1 MPTTSSVVIMFNPD
15 QSLFLVGKESKWV
28 ADIDSLSAGDKAF
41 LRATFSRAVPAPVR
55 HDDPAEIAYYRG
67 QIPLLE
73 ANASIMAEVAPL
85 AESPRIT
92 FGDIENRAGVT
103 YTKPRFLPAGRP
115 YKFPGGG
122 MKAGTDASL
131 HDAAVREF
139 REESGI
145 DLTQAPF
152 DLAKLTD
159 TGMVSDGYQV
169 FHYTT
174 DAGEFAAAQAAIAAK
189 NIDANAELHDLR
201 FLSTQ
206 RQIKNS
212 ARTQYTKTPAG
223 TPRARYVPPGKRG
236 GRRLRST
243 RSIRSIRS
251 TRRLRKKT
259 KRTKQ
264 RCRQTRK

>member
-28 ADIDSLSAGDKAF
+28 ADIEALTADDKTF
-41 LRATFSRAVPAPVR
+41 LRATFSRAVPAQVN

-67 QIPLLE
+67 QIPLLA
-73 ANASIMAEVAPL
+73 ANASIMAKIATL

-122 MKAGTDASL
+122 IKAVIDANL

-169 FHYTT
+169 FYYTT

-223 TPRARYVPPGKRG
+223 TPRERYVPPGKRG
-236 GRRLRST
+236 GT
-243 RSIRSIRS
+243 C
-251 TRRLRKKT
+251 RLRKKT

>member
-1 MPTTSSVVIMFNPD
+1 MPTSSSVVIMFNPD

-28 ADIDSLSAGDKAF
+28 SDIDSLTAEDKAF
-41 LRATFSRAVPAPVR
+41 LRSTFSKVAAAPVR

-67 QIPLLE
+67 QMPLLA
-73 ANASIMAEVAPL
+73 ANPSIVAKITPL
-85 AESPRIT
+85 AESPRLT
-92 FGDIENRAGVT
+92 FGDIENRTGVT
-103 YTKPRFLPAGRP
+103 YTKPRYLPVGRP

-122 MKAGTDASL
+122 IKAGTDASL
-131 HDAAVREF
+131 YDAAVREF
-139 REESGI
+139 REESSI
-145 DLTQAPF
+145 DLSQAPF

-174 DAGEFAAAQAAIAAK
+174 DAAEFAAAQAAIAAK
-189 NIDANAELHDLR
+189 NMDDNAELHDLR

-212 ARTQYTKTPAG
+212 ARSQYTKTPAG
-223 TPRARYVPPGKRG
+223 TPRTRYVPPSQRRQG
-236 GRRLRST
+236 G
-243 RSIRSIRS
+243 
-251 TRRLRKKT
+251 TRRLRNKT

-264 RCRQTRK
+264 RCRQTRKLVR

>member
-28 ADIDSLSAGDKAF
+28 ADIDSLTAADKAF
-41 LRATFSRAVPAPVR
+41 LRATFSRAVPVPVN

-67 QIPLLE
+67 QIPLLA
-73 ANASIMAEVAPL
+73 ANASIMTKIATL

-122 MKAGTDASL
+122 IKAGTDASL
-131 HDAAVREF
+131 NDAAVREF

-159 TGMVSDGYQV
+159 TGLVSDGYQV

-189 NIDANAELHDLR
+189 NMDENAELHDLR
-201 FLSTQ
+201 FMSTQ

-212 ARTQYTKTPAG
+212 ARTQYAKTPAG
-223 TPRARYVPPGKRG
+223 TPRTRYVPPSQRG
-236 GRRLRST
+236 RG
-243 RSIRSIRS
+243 S
-251 TRRLRKKT
+251 TRRLRNKT
-259 KRTKQ
+259 KHTKQ

>member
-1 MPTTSSVVIMFNPD
+1 MFNPD

-28 ADIDSLSAGDKAF
+28 SDIEALTADDKAF
-41 LRATFSRAVPAPVR
+41 LRATFSKVAAAPVR

-67 QIPLLE
+67 QVPLLA
-73 ANASIMAEVAPL
+73 ANPSIVAKVTPL
-85 AESPRIT
+85 AEGPRLT
-92 FGDIENRAGVT
+92 FGDIENRVGVT
-103 YTKPRFLPAGRP
+103 YTKPRYLPTGRP

-122 MKAGTDASL
+122 MKDGTDANL

-145 DLTQAPF
+145 DLTEAPF
-152 DLAKLTD
+152 DITKLTD

-174 DAGEFAAAQAAIAAK
+174 DVGEFAAAQAAIAAK
-189 NIDANAELHDLR
+189 NMDANAELHDLR
-201 FLSTQ
+201 FMSTQ

-223 TPRARYVPPGKRG
+223 TPRTRYVPPGKRG
-236 GRRLRST
+236 G
-243 RSIRSIRS
+243 

>member
-1 MPTTSSVVIMFNPD
+1 MFNPD
-15 QSLFLVGKESKWV
+15 RSLFLVGKESKWV
-28 ADIDSLSAGDKAF
+28 SDIDSLTAGDKAF
-41 LRATFSRAVPAPVR
+41 LRATFSRASADRVR
-55 HDDPAEIAYYRG
+55 HDDPAEIAYYIG

-73 ANASIMAEVAPL
+73 ANASIMAEVTRL
-85 AESPRIT
+85 AESPRLT
-92 FGDIENRAGVT
+92 FGDIENRDGIT
-103 YTKPRFLPAGRP
+103 YTKPRFLPREKP

-131 HDAAVREF
+131 YDTAVREF

-152 DLAKLTD
+152 DLAKLID